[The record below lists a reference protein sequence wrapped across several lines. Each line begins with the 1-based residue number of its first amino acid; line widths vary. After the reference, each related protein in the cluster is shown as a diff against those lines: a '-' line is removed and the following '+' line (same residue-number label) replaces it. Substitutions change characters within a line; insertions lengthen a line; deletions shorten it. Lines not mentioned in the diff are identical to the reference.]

1 MKIVE
6 ILSEVLGDSIN
17 VPCHNTVENWMKKLG
32 LSVYQD
38 DKPCKGEKY
47 AMVMDESIA
56 INGQKLLLALAIPS
70 DHQGRPTR
78 HEDVTILEM
87 SVASKFNGEDIKEK
101 VQCAADNAGANPQF
115 VISDNGHN
123 LVRGITDS
131 GFIRHADISHS
142 LGVVLKNVYGKDADF
157 VNLTSILGTKRLQY
171 HLTDK
176 AYLLPPNMRAIA
188 RFMNMSSWV
197 TWGNQMLDCLDSLS
211 DEMQD
216 AYSFLK
222 DYEALLRELRSV
234 LDAVRHVEDI
244 CKNEG
249 FSIFTSKKCKSY
261 IIANVIGNAHSRQA
275 KAGLKMLEYFEK
287 EEKLLTKD
295 MNINISSDI
304 IESTFG
310 IYKSK
315 KSPNKLYGVTSF
327 ALIIPLY
334 PNITN
339 QIVTKTFNFKE
350 RLTNVKLK
358 DVDAWRTE
366 HLSINWVTERTKT
379 LKKAI

>member
-78 HEDVTILEM
+78 HEVVTILEM

-101 VQCAADNAGANPQF
+101 VQSAADNAGANPQF

-157 VNLTSILGTKRLQY
+157 CEPYIHFRNQETAISPYGQSLPTTSQHEGNSKVYEYVVLGDMGQ
-171 HLTDK
+171 
-176 AYLLPPNMRAIA
+176 
-188 RFMNMSSWV
+188 
-197 TWGNQMLDCLDSLS
+197 S
-211 DEMQD
+211 D
-216 AYSFLK
+216 A
-222 DYEALLRELRSV
+222 
-234 LDAVRHVEDI
+234 
-244 CKNEG
+244 
-249 FSIFTSKKCKSY
+249 
-261 IIANVIGNAHSRQA
+261 
-275 KAGLKMLEYFEK
+275 
-287 EEKLLTKD
+287 
-295 MNINISSDI
+295 
-304 IESTFG
+304 
-310 IYKSK
+310 
-315 KSPNKLYGVTSF
+315 
-327 ALIIPLY
+327 
-334 PNITN
+334 
-339 QIVTKTFNFKE
+339 
-350 RLTNVKLK
+350 
-358 DVDAWRTE
+358 
-366 HLSINWVTERTKT
+366 
-379 LKKAI
+379 

>member
-38 DKPCKGEKY
+38 DKPCKSEKY

-101 VQCAADNAGANPQF
+101 VQSAADNAGANPQF

-222 DYEALLRELRSV
+222 
-234 LDAVRHVEDI
+234 
-244 CKNEG
+244 
-249 FSIFTSKKCKSY
+249 
-261 IIANVIGNAHSRQA
+261 
-275 KAGLKMLEYFEK
+275 
-287 EEKLLTKD
+287 
-295 MNINISSDI
+295 
-304 IESTFG
+304 
-310 IYKSK
+310 
-315 KSPNKLYGVTSF
+315 
-327 ALIIPLY
+327 
-334 PNITN
+334 
-339 QIVTKTFNFKE
+339 
-350 RLTNVKLK
+350 RL
-358 DVDAWRTE
+358 
-366 HLSINWVTERTKT
+366 
-379 LKKAI
+379 